1 MKRNITILTLIIL
14 ISYGCT
20 KYDDGPAFSLR
31 TKKARLTG
39 EWELEEIIVNG
50 VSQALDSDYDM
61 IWEFERNGDFTQTM
75 DYGAY
80 SYNYNG
86 EWEFDDNGEELE
98 IESSYSGIN
107 QTFEIKRLSS
117 NDLWLEISQS
127 SYYGMTTVEYEFEK
141 N

>member
-1 MKRNITILTLIIL
+1 MKQNLTILTLVIL

-31 TKKARLTG
+31 TKKARLSG
-39 EWELEEIIVNG
+39 EWELEEYNMNG
-50 VSQALDSDYDM
+50 VSQLTGSDYNI
-61 IWEFERNGDFTQTM
+61 IWEFERNGDFTQTL
-75 DYGAY
+75 DYRSY

-98 IESSYSGIN
+98 IQTSYGTQTWEIN
-107 QTFEIKRLSS
+107 RLSS
-117 NDLWLEISQS
+117 NDLWLEVTTNN
-127 SYYGMTTVEYEFEK
+127 YYGTTTIEYEFEK

>member
-1 MKRNITILTLIIL
+1 MKQNLTILTLVIL

-31 TKKARLTG
+31 TKKARLSG
-39 EWELEEIIVNG
+39 EWELEEYNING
-50 VSQALDSDYDM
+50 VSQLTGSDYNI
-61 IWEFERNGDFTQTM
+61 IWEFERNGDFTQTL
-75 DYGAY
+75 DYGSY

-98 IESSYSGIN
+98 IQTSYGTQTWEIN
-107 QTFEIKRLSS
+107 RLSS
-117 NDLWLEISQS
+117 NDLWLEVTTNN
-127 SYYGMTTVEYEFEK
+127 YYGTTTIEYEFEK

>member
-1 MKRNITILTLIIL
+1 LFHNYKLLTLVIL
-14 ISYGCT
+14 ISYGCS

-75 DYGAY
+75 DYGSY

-98 IESSYSGIN
+98 IQSSYSGIN
-107 QTFEIKRLSS
+107 QTFEITRLSS
-117 NDLWLEISQS
+117 NDLWLEISMNS
-127 SYYGMTTVEYEFEK
+127 YGMTTTVEYEFEK

>member
-1 MKRNITILTLIIL
+1 MKKNLTILTLIIL

-39 EWELEEIIVNG
+39 EWELEEIVVNG

-75 DYGAY
+75 DYGSY

>member
-1 MKRNITILTLIIL
+1 MKQNLILLTLVIL
-14 ISYGCT
+14 ISYGCS

-75 DYGAY
+75 DYGSY

-98 IESSYSGIN
+98 IQSSYSGIN
-107 QTFEIKRLSS
+107 QTFEITRLSS
-117 NDLWLEISQS
+117 NDLWLEISMNS
-127 SYYGMTTVEYEFEK
+127 YGMTTTVEYEFEK

>member
-1 MKRNITILTLIIL
+1 MKQNLTILTLVIL

-31 TKKARLTG
+31 TKKARLSG
-39 EWELEEIIVNG
+39 EWELEEYNMNG
-50 VSQALDSDYDM
+50 VSQLTGSDYNI
-61 IWEFERNGDFTQTM
+61 IWEFERNGDFTQTL
-75 DYGAY
+75 DYGSY

-98 IESSYSGIN
+98 IQTSYGTQTWEIN
-107 QTFEIKRLSS
+107 RLSS
-117 NDLWLEISQS
+117 NDLWLEVTTNN
-127 SYYGMTTVEYEFEK
+127 YYGTTTIEYEFEK

>member
-1 MKRNITILTLIIL
+1 MKRNLTILTLVIL

-39 EWELEEIIVNG
+39 EWELEEVIVNG
-50 VSQALDSDYDM
+50 VSQTLGSDYDM

-75 DYGAY
+75 DYGSY

-86 EWEFDDNGEELE
+86 EWEFDNNGEELE
-98 IESSYSGIN
+98 IQSSYGPS
-107 QTFEIKRLSS
+107 QTFEINRLSS
-117 NDLWLEISQS
+117 NDLWLEINTND
-127 SYYGMTTVEYEFEK
+127 YFGMTTIEYEFEK

>member
-1 MKRNITILTLIIL
+1 MKKNLTILTLIIL

-20 KYDDGPAFSLR
+20 KYDDGPAFSIR

-50 VSQALDSDYDM
+50 VSQALDSDYDV

-75 DYGAY
+75 DYGSY

-98 IESSYSGIN
+98 IASSYSGIN
-107 QTFEIKRLSS
+107 QTYEIKRLSS